1 MEGNLQWDF
10 KNCSHVGKV
19 RHMEVRLE
27 GCFCFWKGLT
37 VNSDGASKFVRI
49 MESSK

>member
-1 MEGNLQWDF
+1 MEGNLRLDF

-27 GCFCFWKGLT
+27 GCIFCKGLT
-37 VNSDGASKFVRI
+37 VNADGASKFVRI
-49 MESSK
+49 MESVK

>member
-10 KNCSHVGKV
+10 KNRSHEGEV

-27 GCFCFWKGLT
+27 GWFFCKDLNL
-37 VNSDGASKFVRI
+37 NSDGASKFVRI